1 MATTKTT
8 DTADNMSDLRADL
21 ETLREDMQMLMA
33 HMRQASSS
41 ASADAKRRLAEA
53 GTKASENLA
62 TAKVVA
68 DRKIAERPF
77 TSIAIAFGVGLLAGK
92 LMDRRAGE

>member
-1 MATTKTT
+1 MATTRTT
-8 DTADNMSDLRADL
+8 DTPENISELRADL

-41 ASADAKRRLAEA
+41 ASADAKRRLSEA
-53 GTKASENLA
+53 GAKATENLA
-62 TAKVVA
+62 TAKVAA
-68 DRKIAERPF
+68 DAKIAERPF

-92 LMDRRAGE
+92 LMDRRTGE